1 MANYNPPTEDIT
13 SFNTLLFNQPEVQL
27 SQAEAD
33 LLYLSKVSTD
43 ISTAGSTTFNGQ
55 VSVGGSLV
63 VSGNTTNTLATS
75 GISSNYTSFAGLT
88 TATQHSFIAYNN
100 TNLPRTSLQ
109 ISYSAVQVDNL
120 ALFNARQIKSTTP
133 SSAGTHSLFDN
144 MGSGGTLSIGSATS
158 TNTINGATSFTNTLT
173 LNSILNFNDT
183 FSPFTNNTQF
193 SQDVL
198 IFNIKNN
205 MTNGTIVLKALN
217 SGGNTKNGLT
227 VSGASVDVL
236 DELPLKV
243 RQIQSSSTGAG
254 HTLFDNMGSGGAL
267 TIGGAASTT
276 ALRGDTT
283 FNQNAICNNR
293 LNWGSTLY
301 TFPFASSQSLGY
313 YLKATG
319 TGTTVVSATPT
330 TILTTASIPIGVW
343 RIDFSVINVVG
354 AAGAG
359 TITQAQSY
367 VSTTNNGAVST
378 AVDFTGSVVR
388 SHVSE
393 VYGNNDVQE
402 INGSFTYQQS
412 TAGALYLN
420 IVRSFSTGTYLFTGE
435 VAITRLA

>member
-1 MANYNPPTEDIT
+1 MASYNGPTENIP
-13 SFNTLLFNQPEVQL
+13 SFNTLLFNQPEVVL
-27 SQAEAD
+27 TQAEAD

-55 VSVGGSLV
+55 VSVGGNITGSSLIQ
-63 VSGNTTNTLATS
+63 SNTTSPSTNL
-75 GISSNYTSFAGLT
+75 I
-88 TATQHSFIAYNN
+88 YNN
-100 TNLPRTSLQ
+100 LFTGSTLTIGTSTSTNTINGQTNFS
-109 ISYSAVQVDNL
+109 NL
-120 ALFNARQIKSTTP
+120 MTASNNINTNSINGILNTGTKSIYTALTGTLNIGQATTTLINVKGPTTFDLNTTITDGSSFFTRLIKSTTP
-133 SSAGTHSLFDN
+133 SSAGAHSLFDN
-144 MGSGGTLSIGSATS
+144 MGSGGTLTVGMAT
-158 TNTINGATSFTNTLT
+158 
-173 LNSILNFNDT
+173 
-183 FSPFTNNTQF
+183 
-193 SQDVL
+193 
-198 IFNIKNN
+198 
-205 MTNGTIVLKALN
+205 
-217 SGGNTKNGLT
+217 
-227 VSGASVDVL
+227 
-236 DELPLKV
+236 
-243 RQIQSSSTGAG
+243 
-254 HTLFDNMGSGGAL
+254 
-267 TIGGAASTT
+267 STT

-293 LNWGSTLY
+293 LNWGSTAY
-301 TFPFASSQSLGY
+301 SFPFASSQSLGY

-319 TGTTVVSATPT
+319 TGTTITSATPT

-388 SHVSE
+388 SHTSE

-412 TAGALYLN
+412 TAGVLYLN
-420 IVRSFSTGTYLFTGE
+420 IVRSFSTGTYSFTGE

>member
-43 ISTAGSTTFNGQ
+43 ISTAGSTTFDGQ
-55 VSVGGSLV
+55 VSVGGNLV
-63 VSGNTTNTLATS
+63 VSGSTTNTLATS
-75 GISSNYTSFAGLT
+75 GISSNYTSNAGPI
-88 TATQHSFIAYNN
+88 TASQHSFIAYNN

-109 ISYSAVQVDNL
+109 ISYSAVQIDNL

-144 MGSGGTLSIGSATS
+144 MGSGGTLTIGGTTS
-158 TNTINGATSFTNTLT
+158 TNTIQGQTTFSQLLTASNNINTNSINGILNTGTKNLYTGLTGT
-173 LNSILNFNDT
+173 LNIGQATTTLINVKGVTT
-183 FSPFTNNTQF
+183 F
-193 SQDVL
+193 DL
-198 IFNIKNN
+198 
-205 MTNGTIVLKALN
+205 
-217 SGGNTKNGLT
+217 
-227 VSGASVDVL
+227 
-236 DELPLKV
+236 
-243 RQIQSSSTGAG
+243 
-254 HTLFDNMGSGGAL
+254 
-267 TIGGAASTT
+267 
-276 ALRGDTT
+276 DTT
-283 FNQNAICNNR
+283 FTSR
-293 LNWGSTLY
+293 LNMNASSY
-301 TFPFASSQSLGY
+301 SFPFASSLSLGY

-343 RIDFSVINVVG
+343 RIDFSVINTVD

-359 TITQAQSY
+359 TITSAQSY

-378 AVDFTGSVVR
+378 AVDFTGSVIR

-435 VAITRLA
+435 VAITRIA